1 MKYLVIGGVAGGA
14 SVAARLR
21 RMDENAEIVLFE
33 RGPYISYANCG
44 LPYYIGD
51 TIRERERLFLQTPGS
66 FRARFHVDIRVYHEV
81 IAINPAAK
89 TVKVLDQSSGQEY
102 IEVYDK
108 LALSPGAEPIRPP
121 IPGIDL
127 PGIFSLRNVSDTDD
141 IKNFIRER
149 KVQKALIIGGGFIG
163 LEMAENL
170 HQLGIQVSIAEMAD
184 QVMAPLDYEMAAPV
198 HRHLKDH
205 GVALYLREEV
215 IRFEKHPSGMKV
227 FLKSGRS
234 MDTEMVLLS
243 IGVRADTRLARA
255 AGLNIGEAGG
265 ILVNEFMQTSDPD
278 IYAVGDAIEFPD
290 FLSGKSR
297 MIYLAGPANKQ
308 ARICAD
314 NMVGGPSVKYKGAIG
329 TGIAKIFDMTVATTG
344 LSAKGLKRNQIPF
357 LESVTHSGSHAG
369 YYPGSLPMSIKICF
383 SPLDGTLYGAQI
395 AGYQGVDKR
404 IDMMAAIIGM
414 RGTVYDLTELEHA
427 YAPPFSSAKDP
438 VNMAGY
444 VAENI
449 LRGRHTPV
457 YWHEMAGFS
466 SDKNVQI
473 VDVRTTREYAEGC
486 IPGSVNIPLDELRF
500 RMKEL
505 VSDRKIIV
513 YCAVGLR
520 GYVAE
525 RILRQH
531 NYSQVFNL
539 SGGYKT
545 WQSAVESQLDQ
556 ETKTKI
562 SN

>member
-1 MKYLVIGGVAGGA
+1 M
-14 SVAARLR
+14 
-21 RMDENAEIVLFE
+21 
-33 RGPYISYANCG
+33 
-44 LPYYIGD
+44 
-51 TIRERERLFLQTPGS
+51 
-66 FRARFHVDIRVYHEV
+66 ARFHADIRVYHEV
-81 IAINPAAK
+81 IAIHSAAK
-89 TVKVLDQSSGQEY
+89 TVKVLDQSSGLEY
-102 IEVYDK
+102 MESYDK

-127 PGIFSLRNVSDTDD
+127 PGVFSLRNVSDTDA
-141 IKNFIRER
+141 IKNFIRDG
-149 KVQKALIIGGGFIG
+149 KIKKALIIGGGFIG

-170 HQLGIQVSIAEMAD
+170 HQLGIEISIAEMAD

-198 HRHLKDH
+198 HRHLMDH

-215 IRFEKHPSGMKV
+215 IRFEKVPSGLKV
-227 FLKSGRS
+227 FLKSGKS

-255 AGLNIGEAGG
+255 AGLGIGEAGG

-278 IYAVGDAIEFPD
+278 IYAVGDAIEFPN

-314 NMVGGPSVKYKGAIG
+314 NMVSGPSVKYKGAIG
-329 TGIAKIFDMTVATTG
+329 TGIARVFEMTVASTG
-344 LSAKGLKRNQIPF
+344 LSAKGLKRDQIPF

-395 AGYQGVDKR
+395 TGYQGVDKR

-466 SDKNVQI
+466 ADKNVRI
-473 VDVRTTREYAEGC
+473 VDVRTAREHAEGC
-486 IPGSVNIPLDELRF
+486 IPDSVNIPLDELRS
-500 RMKEL
+500 RMNEL
-505 VSDRKIIV
+505 VPDRKIIV

-520 GYVAE
+520 GYLAE
-525 RILRQH
+525 RMLRQH
-531 NYSQVFNL
+531 DYKQVFNL

-545 WQSAVESQLDQ
+545 WQPAVDSQFRQESGMG
-556 ETKTKI
+556 I
-562 SN
+562 RN